1 MQDMEQNPKHP
12 TGIKLYLPIVLAL
25 VLVAGFL
32 LGVKLATT
40 NQTSVTR
47 FLRPEQDSQNLLNH
61 IINHISHSYVDSVD
75 RQQLVEET
83 IHHLL
88 RSLDPHSTFIPAADF
103 QAMNDPLMG
112 SFEGIGIE
120 FNMINDTVV
129 VINPIAGGPSQQ
141 AGIMPGDR
149 IVKVGEEPISGVNMP
164 TNDVVRRLRGEKGT
178 QITVQV
184 RRTGVPNLLPFTIV
198 RNVIPQY
205 SLDIAY
211 MVDENIGYFRL
222 NKFST
227 TTHREFVSALQ
238 RLSSE
243 GMQKMILDL
252 RGNGGG
258 ILAASIA
265 LADELLGPEKLLV
278 YTDGFNR
285 PRQEVFSRAGGG
297 FETGPL
303 VILIDE
309 WSASASEIVAGAVQ
323 DHDRGIIVGR
333 RSFGKGLVQEQVNL
347 ADGSA
352 LRLTVARYY
361 TPTGRSIQR
370 PYQNGE
376 EQYFLDLMERMRGE
390 GDASETAP
398 NQADTTRFLT
408 AGGRVVFGGGGIAPD
423 IVIPLRSGEQFVF
436 FNQTANKGLINRFAF
451 NYSDQN
457 RAALL
462 QFGNATNFINNF
474 SITQAIFNSFLQF
487 ARAEGLSI
495 PGRVHPESESQI
507 RQNLKALIGRNI
519 FGVDAFFPVLH
530 RDDDSFRRAVEILRR
545 GEHAQILRE
554 GVQR

>member
-1 MQDMEQNPKHP
+1 
-12 TGIKLYLPIVLAL
+12 
-25 VLVAGFL
+25 LVAGFL

-47 FLRPEQDSQNLLNH
+47 FLSPEQGSQNLLNH
-61 IINHISHSYVDSVD
+61 IINYISHSYVDSVD

-83 IHHLL
+83 IHNLL

-141 AGIMPGDR
+141 AGLMPGDR
-149 IVKVGEEPISGVNMP
+149 IVKVGEENISGVDMP

-178 QITVQV
+178 QITVMV
-184 RRTGVPNLLPFTIV
+184 RRTGVPSLLPFTIV
-198 RNVIPQY
+198 RDVIPQY

-211 MVDENIGYFRL
+211 MVDENIGYLRL

-227 TTHREFVSALQ
+227 TTHREFVAAMQKL
-238 RLSSE
+238 RGE

-258 ILAASIA
+258 ILDASIA
-265 LADELLGPEKLLV
+265 LADEFLGPQKLLV

-352 LRLTVARYY
+352 LRLTVARYH

-376 EQYFLDLMERMRGE
+376 EQYYLDLMERMLGE
-390 GDASETAP
+390 GDASEIAP
-398 NQADTTRFLT
+398 DQADTARYLT
-408 AGGRVVFGGGGIAPD
+408 AGGRVVFGGGGITPD

-436 FNQTANKGLINRFAF
+436 FNQAANKGLITRFAF

-474 SITQAIFNSFLQF
+474 SINQAIFNSFLQF
-487 ARAEGLSI
+487 ARTEGLTV

-530 RDDDSFRRAVEILRR
+530 RDDETFRRAVEILRR
-545 GEHAQILRE
+545 GEHTEILAA
-554 GVQR
+554 GTQR